1 MHAEEAA
8 ESQAEDH
15 ENSQETGQAHLNQ
28 PQGRIFTTN
37 VDHVEKLGGSYPTW
51 LWLTWP
57 WYRWPI
63 EIDCLPIKRG
73 DFPWLCNK

>member
-51 LWLTWP
+51 L
-57 WYRWPI
+57 
-63 EIDCLPIKRG
+63 
-73 DFPWLCNK
+73 